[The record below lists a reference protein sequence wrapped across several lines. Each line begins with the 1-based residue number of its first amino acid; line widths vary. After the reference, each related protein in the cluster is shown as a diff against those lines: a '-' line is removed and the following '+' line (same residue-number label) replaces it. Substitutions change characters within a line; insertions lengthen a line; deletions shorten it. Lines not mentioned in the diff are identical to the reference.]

1 MKRALE
7 KLAARHNLSREE
19 ASTAMCEIM
28 EGRATEAQIGAFL
41 FGLKLKGETAEE
53 LTGFVQIMRQKSVRI
68 AIEDDH
74 AIDMCGTGGDQSGTF
89 NISTVASFVAA
100 GAGVTVAKH
109 GNRSVSSSCG
119 SADVLRALG
128 VNIEISPNIVEQCI
142 NRIGIGFLFAP
153 MFHPSMKFA
162 AKPRAELGMKTCF
175 NMLGPMTNPAGVSR
189 QLVGTFDS
197 PTSKLMA
204 DVFSNL
210 RTKRIVLVSSEDGLD
225 EVSLGAPTNVIEL
238 EENAARKS
246 YSLPSTSYGL
256 AHVDRGSI
264 RGGSP
269 AENAKIALGVLQG
282 GQGAYRDTVIANSTM
297 ALLVAGK
304 AASISEGVARS
315 AESIDSGKAL
325 SKLDQLREITTG

>member
-1 MKRALE
+1 
-7 KLAARHNLSREE
+7 
-19 ASTAMCEIM
+19 MCEIM

-41 FGLKLKGETAEE
+41 FGLKLKGETADE
-53 LTGFVQIMRQKSVRI
+53 LTGFVEIMRRKSVRI
-68 AIEDDH
+68 VVEDEN

-89 NISTVASFVAA
+89 NISTVASFVTA

-109 GNRSVSSSCG
+109 GNRSVSSACG

-128 VNIEISPNIVEQCI
+128 INIEVSPNIVEQCV

-153 MFHPSMKFA
+153 LFHPSMKSA
-162 AKPRAELGMKTCF
+162 AKPRSELGVKTCF

-189 QLVGTFDS
+189 QLVGTFDVHS
-197 PTSKLMA
+197 SKLMA

-210 RTKRIVLVSSEDGLD
+210 RQKRIVLVSSEDGLD
-225 EVSLGAPTNVIEL
+225 EVSLGASTNVIEL
-238 EENAARKS
+238 SGDEARKS

-256 AHVDRGSI
+256 AHVERASI

-269 AENAKIALGVLQG
+269 AENAAIALGVLQG
-282 GQGAYRDTVIANSTM
+282 GRGAYRDTVIANASM

-304 AASISEGVARS
+304 AASIHEGVARS
-315 AESIDSGKAL
+315 VESIDSGKAM
-325 SKLDQLREITTG
+325 SKLQQLREITTG

>member
-7 KLAARHNLSREE
+7 KLAARHDLTREE
-19 ASTAMCEIM
+19 ASSAMCEIM

-41 FGLKLKGETAEE
+41 FGLKLKGETSEE
-53 LTGFVQIMRQKSVRI
+53 LTGFVEIMRQKSVRI
-68 AIEDDH
+68 AVEDEN
-74 AIDMCGTGGDQSGTF
+74 AIDMCGTGGDRSGTF
-89 NISTVASFVAA
+89 NISTVASFVTA

-128 VNIEISPNIVEQCI
+128 VNIEVSPNIVEQCV

-153 MFHPSMKFA
+153 LFHPSMKFA
-162 AKPRAELGMKTCF
+162 AKPRSELGVKTCF

-197 PTSKLMA
+197 QTLKLMA

-210 RTKRIVLVSSEDGLD
+210 RRKRIVLVSSDDGMD

-238 EENAARKS
+238 EENAVRKS

-256 AHVDRGSI
+256 AHVEREAI

-269 AENAKIALGVLQG
+269 AENAGIALGVLQG
-282 GQGAYRDTVIANSTM
+282 GQGAYRDTVIANSSM
-297 ALLVAGK
+297 ALMVAGK
-304 AASISEGVARS
+304 ASSIYEGVALS

-325 SKLDQLREITTG
+325 SKLQQLREITTG

>member
-7 KLAARHNLSREE
+7 KIAALQDLTREE
-19 ASTAMCEIM
+19 ASSAMCEIM

-41 FGLKLKGETAEE
+41 LGLKLKGETAEE
-53 LTGFVQIMRQKSVRI
+53 LTGFVEIMRHKSVRI
-68 AIEDDH
+68 AVEDEN
-74 AIDMCGTGGDQSGTF
+74 AIDMCGTGGDRSGTF

-128 VNIEISPNIVEQCI
+128 VNIEVSPNIVEQCV

-153 MFHPSMKFA
+153 LFHPSMKFA
-162 AKPRAELGMKTCF
+162 AKPRAELGVKTCF
-175 NMLGPMTNPAGVSR
+175 NILGPMTNPAGVSR
-189 QLVGTFDS
+189 QLVGTFDAQ
-197 PTSKLMA
+197 TSKLMA
-204 DVFSNL
+204 DVFANL
-210 RTKRIVLVSSEDGLD
+210 RRKRIVLVSSDDGMD

-238 EENAARKS
+238 EEDAVRKS

-256 AHVDRGSI
+256 AHVERETI

-269 AENAKIALGVLQG
+269 AENADIALGVLQG
-282 GQGAYRDTVIANSTM
+282 GRGAYRDTVIANSSM

-304 AASISEGVARS
+304 ASSLYEGVARS
-315 AESIDSGKAL
+315 AESIDSGKAM
-325 SKLDQLREITTG
+325 SKLQQLREITTR